1 MINPSLKI
9 ENISELITVSG
20 ENGKRRGK
28 AQGEIDRIKNGL
40 VLVVG
45 DKIAYAG
52 PADKAPAYELAD
64 DAVVIDATGKTVTPG
79 LIDSRL

>member
-28 AQGEIDRIKNGL
+28 AQGQIDRIKNGL

-45 DKIAYAG
+45 DKIA
-52 PADKAPAYELAD
+52 
-64 DAVVIDATGKTVTPG
+64 
-79 LIDSRL
+79 